1 MRIKALINR
10 HIEEA
15 VNKEWPEMAQ
25 QHETL
30 STLPTA
36 LIEELHDM
44 LAMHPADNSQR
55 SAQSEMI
62 RAPYGSGCAT
72 PAHRYQRVFCRRS

>member
-1 MRIKALINR
+1 
-10 HIEEA
+10 
-15 VNKEWPEMAQ
+15 
-25 QHETL
+25 
-30 STLPTA
+30 
-36 LIEELHDM
+36 M

-72 PAHRYQRVFCRRS
+72 PAHRYQESSVGAVKWVGILLQALCTLVAIAMVHSDTGVPAL